1 MPICQEIPII
11 SLPRIISFIP
21 TSFAFLPDELLTLQ
35 KCLWLHPVNCDLW
48 VRLAEVYAALLKAP
62 TPAGRGDSGDA
73 CKESGQRSSNTEA
86 PLKSSG
92 LVLKE
97 KSMGLVNNSSN
108 DPTNENT
115 KDTEN
120 GSKLRH
126 EKETLDSKTITE
138 ESLEKDSDLRLDMAS
153 LSVKEEGEEKIG
165 NCEGPSCQGD
175 REGCQGEVVG
185 FEVSTGMEPRRVICT
200 CLMRAR

>member
-1 MPICQEIPII
+1 MPIFHEIPNI

-48 VRLAEVYAALLKAP
+48 VRLAEVYAALLAPP
-62 TPAGRGDSGDA
+62 TPAGDVR
-73 CKESGQRSSNTEA
+73 KEYGQRSSNTEA
-86 PLKSSG
+86 PLKSTD

-97 KSMGLVNNSSN
+97 KSMDLSNDSSH

-115 KDTEN
+115 KDTEK

-126 EKETLDSKTITE
+126 EKETLDSKIRTE
-138 ESLEKDSDLRLDMAS
+138 ESLEKDSDLRLGMVS
-153 LSVKEEGEEKIG
+153 LSVKEEGEEKMG

-175 REGCQGEVVG
+175 REGDAMG